1 MNILEY
7 KALQRDHLLHS
18 PGCKHDS
25 SLELLIAHPFDIE
38 YLMLN
43 VSALWHGGFI
53 EKDFDMVRIPYE
65 YIDIYMNIDSQTE

>member
-1 MNILEY
+1 MNIREY

-18 PGCKHDS
+18 PGWKHDS
-25 SLELLIAHPFDIE
+25 SLELLIAQPFDIE

-53 EKDFDMVRIPYE
+53 EKDFDMVRIP
-65 YIDIYMNIDSQTE
+65 